1 MVFLRR
7 EDHEDRELHHLSPW
21 ALPSRNA
28 GPRRLAEAD
37 DPLRTAFQRDR
48 DRILHSAAF
57 RRLQHKTQVL
67 AAFEGDHFRSRMT
80 HSLEV
85 AQMGRSVARA
95 LRLNDDLAEAIA
107 LAHDLGHPPFG
118 HVGERALDAAMSGH
132 GGFRHNAQGARIVDR
147 LEDRYG
153 HGHGLNLTFAVRT
166 ALLKGRIPEGFPLSP
181 DLVPKPRPPVEA
193 QIVDLCDRIAYLAH
207 DLDDGLRAGLF
218 TSQEAGELGLWQL
231 AQAAAGS
238 DNRQRIV
245 SEVASLLI
253 HDLVETADR
262 AMAAPTGS
270 RIAPAGPG
278 ATLHL
283 GHSDALTVAAHELL
297 EFLRARFYRS
307 PRVLAVM
314 EDGAARI
321 TRLFQ
326 ALVAD
331 PSGLPAAYRARREAD
346 GLERCVC
353 DYIAGM
359 TDRFLLRATGA
370 EA

>member
-1 MVFLRR
+1 MAWLRR
-7 EDHEDRELHHLSPW
+7 EDHEDRELHWLRPY
-21 ALPSRNA
+21 ATASRNS
-28 GPRRLAEAD
+28 GGRRLPEAE

-48 DRILHSAAF
+48 DRVLHSTAF

-85 AQMGRSVARA
+85 SQMSRSVARA

-118 HVGERALDAAMSGH
+118 HVGEEALHEAMHDH
-132 GGFRHNAQGARIVDR
+132 GGFRHNAQGARIVDH

-153 HGHGLNLTFAVRT
+153 HGFGLNLTFATRRS
-166 ALLKGRIPEGFPLSP
+166 LLKGRIPDGFPLSQ
-181 DLVPKPRPPVEA
+181 DLVPKPAVPIEA
-193 QIVDLCDRIAYLAH
+193 HLVDLCDKIAYLSH

-218 TSQEAGELGLWQL
+218 TEADAGSLRLW
-231 AQAAAGS
+231 QAAAASAESG
-238 DNRQRIV
+238 NRQRIV

-262 AMAAPTGS
+262 TLEPAASGPI
-270 RIAPAGPG
+270 RIN
-278 ATLHL
+278 
-283 GHSDALTVAAHELL
+283 HSPDIAAQASEVLQ
-297 EFLRARFYRS
+297 FLRERFYRS

-314 EDGAARI
+314 DDGAARI
-321 TRLFQ
+321 RRLFQ
-326 ALVAD
+326 RLVGD
-331 PSGLPAAYRARREAD
+331 PSGLPEAHQRRIDGD
-346 GLERCVC
+346 GLHRTIC

-359 TDRFLLRATGA
+359 TDRFLHRATA
-370 EA
+370 N